1 MEYVLPIK
9 TKPGD
14 DLTDLAQYVATLT
27 GYLSVIVV
35 DGSDAPIFQ
44 RNAALFSHAV
54 HVAPNPSLH
63 CVNGKVAGVRT
74 GFELCASEKVVVADD
89 DVRYQWCELERLAQL
104 LDNADI
110 VSPQN
115 YYAPL
120 PWHALWDT
128 ARMLLN
134 RLTPSGDFPGTLA
147 IRLTP
152 ALREAGYDG
161 DVLFENLELIRTVV
175 AAGGRALAAR
185 DLYVR
190 RLPPSRTHFLGQR
203 VRQAYDSQAQP
214 GRLLLEL
221 LLLPTGL
228 VAFRH
233 RGVLASLGAASVVAA
248 EIGRRRAGGAT
259 YFPAAACALAPLWL
273 LERAVCAWIAM
284 GQRTFCHGTSYSGQ
298 RIKRAA
304 TPLSKL
310 RHACPRSD
318 DCRHSTALPASAHND
333 KGRRSGKTTRR
344 PQ

>member
-9 TKPGD
+9 TEPGE
-14 DLTDLAQYVATLT
+14 DLTDLAQYVADLSEH
-27 GYLSVIVV
+27 LSVIVV
-35 DGSDAPIFQ
+35 DGSDASTFQ
-44 RNAALFSHAV
+44 CHAALFSHAV
-54 HVAPNPSLH
+54 HVAPNPNLH
-63 CVNGKVAGVRT
+63 CANGKVAGVRT

-89 DVRYQWCELERLAQL
+89 DVRYQRSELERLAQL
-104 LDNADI
+104 LDHADV

-120 PWHALWDT
+120 PWHAVWDT

-147 IRLTP
+147 VRLTP
-152 ALREAGYDG
+152 SLRACGYDG

-228 VAFRH
+228 IGLRH
-233 RGVLASLGAASVVAA
+233 RGVLPSLAAACVGAA

-259 YFPAAACALAPLWL
+259 YFPVTASALAPLWL
-273 LERAVCAWIAM
+273 LERAVCAWIAL
-284 GQRTFCHGTSYSGQ
+284 GQRTFCHGVSYSGQ
-298 RIKRAA
+298 RITRAA
-304 TPLSKL
+304 TPLAKL
-310 RHACPRSD
+310 RRVRPRSD
-318 DCRHSTALPASAHND
+318 DYRHSKALPASAHND
-333 KGRRSGKTTRR
+333 KGPRSGKTTRP